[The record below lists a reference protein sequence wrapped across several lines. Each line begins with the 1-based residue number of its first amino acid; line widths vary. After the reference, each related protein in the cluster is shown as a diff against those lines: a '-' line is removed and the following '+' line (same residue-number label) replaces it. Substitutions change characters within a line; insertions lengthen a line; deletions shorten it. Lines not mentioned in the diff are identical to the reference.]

1 MGKPMN
7 PSSYC
12 ALFVRGYALR
22 SLGGIKKPYPFYFS
36 RHFIFTSP
44 RNQLVLE
51 WLKKN
56 LPKIVGVFGRY
67 FLSASLLNGMISVY
81 TLIQDH
87 DRSTAFH
94 LACAVGALEIV
105 KLFASKDPKI
115 CRITLID
122 AQGWTPLH
130 LAALNN
136 HPYVLKYLLEQVS
149 S

>member
-22 SLGGIKKPYPFYFS
+22 SLGGIKKP
-36 RHFIFTSP
+36 FTSP

>member
-1 MGKPMN
+1 
-7 PSSYC
+7 
-12 ALFVRGYALR
+12 
-22 SLGGIKKPYPFYFS
+22 
-36 RHFIFTSP
+36 
-44 RNQLVLE
+44 
-51 WLKKN
+51 
-56 LPKIVGVFGRY
+56 
-67 FLSASLLNGMISVY
+67 MISVY

-122 AQGWTPLH
+122 TQGWTPLH

-149 S
+149 SWTQSDNDVDDNNDDDDDDDDDGDKMEKAEEEDGDERWWYLPIELQMNKRTLKKLF